1 MNEEEK
7 QGGGDDDES
16 KGDDDIAD
24 NDNNNNNNENKS
36 SEVYKIHGKKS
47 KEFSHLAKYNM
58 NDLCCR
64 VVVYGEK

>member
-1 MNEEEK
+1 MNNNNNN
-7 QGGGDDDES
+7 DCNNN
-16 KGDDDIAD
+16 DIAD
-24 NDNNNNNNENKS
+24 NNNDNNNNNNNNENKS
-36 SEVYKIHGKKS
+36 SEVYKIHGKNS